1 MASQPAQK
9 TLNARLPQTAGV
21 PEPARDHRT
30 RRIRLTVLGLTL
42 AIAALGTWAYRSIR
56 RESSS
61 PDALW
66 EQAQEDLHAGRFD
79 RVERAVARLARLREP
94 TPLDW
99 FLSAQLAVARN
110 RPDQA
115 IVDLARVPDN
125 HYMAAKARLLA
136 GQIELRRHRFRFG
149 EQAFHAAIV
158 IDPTLAQPH
167 RELIYIYGLQL
178 RRAQLKGEF
187 LALSGLKALA
197 FQEVFHWCLLQND
210 SWEPAEAASLMAEC
224 VAADPGDR
232 WSRLAFAEN
241 DRRLGRFDEAESA
254 LAGLPENDPEALAV
268 RARIAFDRHDDLRA
282 ERLLADGPDA
292 DPGLALLRGRL
303 ALARQDSSTALNHF
317 RVAYAADPDRRETLS
332 GLIAALLRVGD
343 ANAAAPLREIATRR
357 EKLVSLI
364 QRAAIPGA
372 RDDPALHRQLGAA
385 CAALDRNA
393 EARAWYEL
401 AIARDPLDT
410 EAQQALFR
418 LRGAAGGDTPRL
430 SLPPDFTGG
439 SNGRAAPIPTRVTSM
454 STRVRRAPGRGD
466 LVRPRTSRPR
476 HSHRALAVR
485 RRDSSCPRRDAR
497 RR

>member
-1 MASQPAQK
+1 LPRTAAS
-9 TLNARLPQTAGV
+9 
-21 PEPARDHRT
+21 PEPARDDRT
-30 RRIRLTVLGLTL
+30 RRIRLAVLGLTL
-42 AIAALGTWAYRSIR
+42 AIAALGIWAYRSIR

-110 RPDQA
+110 HPDQA
-115 IVDLARVPDN
+115 VVDLARVPDD

-136 GQIELRRHRFRFG
+136 GQIELRRHRFRFA
-149 EQAFHAAIV
+149 EQAFCAAVV

-178 RRAQLKGEF
+178 RRTRLKDEF
-187 LALSGLKALA
+187 LALSGLEALTFREA
-197 FQEVFHWCLLQND
+197 FHWCLLQND
-210 SWEPAEAASLMAEC
+210 SWEPVEAASLMAEC

-241 DRRLGRFDEAESA
+241 DRRLGRFDEAESV
-254 LAGLPENDPEALAV
+254 LAGLPENDPEALAARV
-268 RARIAFDRHDDLRA
+268 RIAFDRFDDDRA
-282 ERLLADGPDA
+282 EGLLAAGRA
-292 DPGLALLRGRL
+292 DDPILALLRGRL
-303 ALARQDSSTALNHF
+303 ALARQDSATALHHF

-343 ANAAAPLREIATRR
+343 VNAAAPLREIAARR
-357 EKLVSLI
+357 EKLGSLI
-364 QRAAIPGA
+364 QRAAMPGA

-385 CAALDRNA
+385 CAALNRNA

-401 AIARDPLDT
+401 AIVRDPLDT

-418 LRGAAGGDTPRL
+418 LRGAAGGETPSIL
-430 SLPPDFTGG
+430 
-439 SNGRAAPIPTRVTSM
+439 
-454 STRVRRAPGRGD
+454 RAP
-466 LVRPRTSRPR
+466 
-476 HSHRALAVR
+476 
-485 RRDSSCPRRDAR
+485 
-497 RR
+497 